1 MISVAYTFP
10 RPLLPFMDKTER
22 SLGATVTFNMF
33 ASDTGSP
40 NNLANFSRPL
50 APKRRRE
57 RTANPMDLDSYCRL
71 FLSVGWCTSGDFTM
85 TRLYGIPQGSHR
97 ISDINLRSHCSSRLE
112 RSNFHWQGC
121 ICSSCVSWKRFS
133 RKPFGCVSHELDGRV
148 LRFQAYSRSW
158 GCLTSLRIVLR
169 LELGYPKHA
178 WGCQCSA

>member
-1 MISVAYTFP
+1 MISVAYTLP
-10 RPLLPFMDKTER
+10 RPLLPFINKTKR

-57 RTANPMDLDSYCRL
+57 RTANHAMDLDSYCPSFSFSRL
-71 FLSVGWCTSGDFTM
+71 CTSGDFTM

-97 ISDINLRSHCSSRLE
+97 ISDINLRSHSSFRLE

-133 RKPFGCVSHELDGRV
+133 RKPFGCVSHALDGRV
-148 LRFQAYSRSW
+148 LRF
-158 GCLTSLRIVLR
+158 
-169 LELGYPKHA
+169 
-178 WGCQCSA
+178 